1 MSVLFLQGVCSQNA
15 GVAKI
20 TTIAN
25 LKPKQGRQRHTS
37 TLSFITRASLPLL
50 AIQSTTLWWVDKRT
64 IVQFEKEPSEMG
76 KGSFQY
82 A

>member
-1 MSVLFLQGVCSQNA
+1 MSVLFLQGVCCQTA

-50 AIQSTTLWWVDKRT
+50 AIQSTMLWVDKRT